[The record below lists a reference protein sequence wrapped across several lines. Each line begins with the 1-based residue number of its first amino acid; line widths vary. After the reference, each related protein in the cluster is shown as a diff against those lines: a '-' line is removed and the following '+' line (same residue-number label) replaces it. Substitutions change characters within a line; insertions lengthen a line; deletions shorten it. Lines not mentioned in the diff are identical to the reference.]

1 MRRFFQTKLCKTLGK
16 VLALFGVAVTF
27 ASCYG
32 MPPEDWRYVPEVW
45 EDENLQ
51 QPTDSTATDSTAVA
65 SVVELPE

>member
-1 MRRFFQTKLCKTLGK
+1 MRRSFQTKLAKNLGK

-32 MPPEDWRYVPEVW
+32 MPPEVWQPVPEPW
-45 EDENLQ
+45 GDENLQ
-51 QPTDSTATDSTAVA
+51 QPTDSAATDSTAVA